1 MWQGPTKLYLP
12 PSQPVA
18 RVLSTEEYVEPTR
31 YYYYGQSDR
40 LICIGHPFYPVLDR
54 EQKVVVQQVSAN
66 QYRAFRVKLPD
77 PNRFA
82 FADPDFYNP
91 DNSRLVWLLKA
102 VEIGRGGPIG
112 VGTTG
117 HPLFNKLGDTENA
130 VNRYLKEN
138 KTKDDRQ
145 STSFDPKS
153 TQIFVV
159 GSTPC
164 IGSHWGAAKPCSEAH
179 NPEVDGHCPPIQ
191 LYNTPIQDGD
201 FGDIGLGNIDFK
213 ELQEDRSSAPL
224 EINTKICKFPDFLK
238 MQAEPSGDSCWFY
251 GRRESLYA
259 RHYFCRAGIN
269 GEAYPND
276 VAPSDYY
283 LPTNANRPDD
293 GRENE
298 RRTAAPPNYFA
309 MPSGS
314 LNTTDSQLFNRA
326 FFLRKAQGANNGV
339 CWNNELFVTVLDNTR
354 NVNFTINMHTAK
366 EAPTEYDSSKFK
378 VYTRH
383 CEIYELSF
391 VFQIGR
397 IPLKGDILAHINAMN
412 PRVIQNWNLGFVPV
426 PTSNTGDEY
435 RYIDS
440 LATRCAEPEAEK
452 AKDPYEGY
460 TFWNVDLSEKLTLEL
475 DQYNLGRK
483 FLGQIAYTPRVR
495 RSLKRTSTSKSKRSA
510 KRKRT

>member
-1 MWQGPTKLYLP
+1 MWGGATKLYLP

-18 RVLSTEEYVEPTR
+18 RVLSTEEYVEPTS
-31 YYYYGQSDR
+31 YYYYGQSER

-54 EQKVVVQQVSAN
+54 EEKVVVQQVSAN
-66 QYRAFRVKLPD
+66 QYRSFRVKLPD

-82 FADPDFYNP
+82 FADPNFYNP

-102 VEIGRGGPIG
+102 IEIGRGGPIG

-117 HPLFNKLGDTENA
+117 HPFFNKLGDTENPTG
-130 VNRYLKEN
+130 RYLKEGR
-138 KTKDDRQ
+138 TKDDRQ

-159 GSTPC
+159 GNTPC
-164 IGSHWGAAKPCSEAH
+164 IGSHWGIAKHCHDEHDPDI
-179 NPEVDGHCPPIQ
+179 DGHCPPIQ
-191 LYNTPIQDGD
+191 LVNTKIQDGD
-201 FGDIGLGNIDFK
+201 FGDIGLGNINFK

-224 EINTKICKFPDFLK
+224 EINTQTCKFPDFLK

-276 VAPSDYY
+276 VKPSDYY
-283 LPTNANRPDD
+283 LPTNDNPGDPARAD
-293 GRENE
+293 E
-298 RRTAAPPNYFA
+298 RKTAAPPNYFA

-339 CWNNELFVTVLDNTR
+339 CWNNELFVTVMDNTR
-354 NVNFTINMHTAK
+354 NVNFTINMHIEK
-366 EAPTEYDSSKFK
+366 EDPKNYDSSKFK

-397 IPLKGDILAHINAMN
+397 IPLQGDILAHINAMN
-412 PRVIQNWNLGFVPV
+412 PRVIQSWNLGFVPM
-426 PTSNTGDEY
+426 PSSGIEDEY
-435 RYIDS
+435 RYLDS
-440 LATRCAEPEAEK
+440 LATKCAEPNPEK
-452 AKDPYEGY
+452 PKDPYENLK
-460 TFWNVDLSEKLTLEL
+460 FWDVDLSEKLTLEL

-483 FLGQIAYTPRVR
+483 FLGQIAYVPRARKTV
-495 RSLKRTSTSKSKRSA
+495 
-510 KRKRT
+510 KRKSSSKNTKSVKRRK